1 MVMITPPSVRKP
13 SQAMAWLGFGISLT
27 VLLLIWCFNIFVFS
41 NIGDEDFHAEFLFA
55 LYTLVIM
62 IGGILGL
69 MGLVFSIIGLV
80 IAIRNYTRQW
90 PGICGIVFFCVSLL
104 SVFAPLFIGGATK
117 TKKTVD
123 KHTEQIIPNSAN
135 SETSESGIELYVK
148 SFNIEC
154 YDNRNGED
162 TNPSAIRVY
171 STDKK
176 RELQT
181 WMQLKNIDADE
192 EFVIKTADDADFSHI
207 VELLDIMKELNI
219 NNYRLATD
227 NSDL

>member
-1 MVMITPPSVRKP
+1 M
-13 SQAMAWLGFGISLT
+13 
-27 VLLLIWCFNIFVFS
+27 
-41 NIGDEDFHAEFLFA
+41 
-55 LYTLVIM
+55 
-62 IGGILGL
+62 
-69 MGLVFSIIGLV
+69 
-80 IAIRNYTRQW
+80 
-90 PGICGIVFFCVSLL
+90 
-104 SVFAPLFIGGATK
+104 
-117 TKKTVD
+117 
-123 KHTEQIIPNSAN
+123 
-135 SETSESGIELYVK
+135 K

-171 STDKK
+171 STNKK

-192 EFVIKTADDADFSHI
+192 EFVIKTADDADFSHV